1 MTQKT
6 LAVELSRL
14 ASFKDAS
21 TNLEQYSTESNVAAE
36 LIWDANN
43 FNLIKDKTIVDLG
56 AGTGILGIGCL
67 LMGAKH
73 VIFVEKDSKAI
84 QILKTNLKHIETLYE
99 ITGTYEIIHTDIVM
113 FNKSADVVIQ
123 NPPFGTKTKN
133 IDAVFLE
140 KALFLAPTVITM
152 HKTTTEQYIQDII
165 SKKGFT
171 IIRNYHFKYPLKKTM
186 PQHKQAI
193 EYINVSGWLLER
205 NN

>member
-14 ASFKDAS
+14 ASFIDAS

-43 FNLIKDKTIVDLG
+43 FNLIKDKTIIDLG

-73 VIFVEKDSKAI
+73 IIFVEKDKKAI
-84 QILKTNLKHIETLYE
+84 QVLKNNLKHIENLYDIKGTNE
-99 ITGTYEIIHTDIVM
+99 IVNEDVVI
-113 FNKSADVVIQ
+113 FNKSADLVIQ
-123 NPPFGTKTKN
+123 NPPFGTKNKN
-133 IDAVFLE
+133 IDTVFLE
-140 KALFLAPTVITM
+140 KALLLAPLVITL
-152 HKTTTEQYIQDII
+152 HKTTTEKYIQELI
-165 SKKGFT
+165 SNKGFT
-171 IIRNYHFKYPLKKTM
+171 IKRKYNFKYPLKKSM
-186 PQHKQAI
+186 PQHRQMV

>member
-43 FNLIKDKTIVDLG
+43 FNLIKDKTIIDLG

-73 VIFVEKDSKAI
+73 ILFVKKDSKAI
-84 QILKTNLKHIETLYE
+84 QILKNNLKHIENLYE
-99 ITGTYEIIHTDIVM
+99 INGTYEILNEDIVL
-113 FNKSADVVIQ
+113 FNTPADLVIQ
-123 NPPFGTKTKN
+123 NPPFGTKNKN
-133 IDAVFLE
+133 IDTVFLE

-152 HKTTTEQYIQDII
+152 HKTTTEQYIQELI
-165 SKKGFT
+165 SKKNYT
-171 IIRNYHFKYPLKKTM
+171 IRRKYHFMYPLKKTM